1 MKKTL
6 ISEIIAAAV
15 VAIGMS
21 VAPTASGAII
31 EDFEGYTTLNGAV
44 TVDPAD
50 VGGSGWTRG
59 GVGDSDWEVLCCGDS
74 ENLTKGTLPHFNTFD
89 GSNQA
94 LFLRRAN
101 NAPPGVNDENYDFA
115 LPASTSGTVSFQ
127 VNPGS
132 AGNPMGAFNVE
143 VRDSAGTTMVALRHS
158 EKGHVAANGT
168 GDWIVYS
175 DAFTTVIADGK
186 DDGANSSRPAQ
197 IGMAGFPDAWGRWFD
212 VTVSWNESTF
222 DVVVNDIGPHV
233 PSFYSSNA
241 GPTDNIVSVLG
252 TAHAGSLNIDQLR
265 LSAKSGNGGS
275 NEADPTAI
283 DNIALTVV
291 SVPGGGGPP
300 IVDDAIASSN
310 IVVEATAGI
319 GFQSEVGV
327 EFRLQSTP
335 DLVSSNYTD
344 TGVYVIGNGGGMVLF
359 DPTGTSSA
367 KNYRVMK
374 E

>member
-1 MKKTL
+1 MRKTL
-6 ISEIIAAAV
+6 ITGIIAAAV

-31 EDFEGYTTLNGAV
+31 EDFEGYNTLSGVV
-44 TVDPAD
+44 TVDPAG
-50 VGGSGWTRG
+50 VAGSGWTRG

-74 ENLTKGTLPHFNTFD
+74 ANLTKGTLPYNNTFD

-101 NAPPGVNDENYDFA
+101 NAAPGVNDEDYDFA
-115 LPASTSGTVSFQ
+115 LPASASGSVSFQ

-132 AGNPMGAFNVE
+132 AGNPNGAFNVE
-143 VRDSAGTTMVALRHS
+143 VRDSAGTTMVALRHG
-158 EKGHVAANGT
+158 EKGHVDANGT

-212 VTVSWNESTF
+212 VNVSWNESTF
-222 DVVVNDIGPHV
+222 DVVVNDLGVTV
-233 PSFYSSNA
+233 PTQYSSQ
-241 GPTDNIVSVLG
+241 GPTPNVISLLG

-265 LSAKSGNGGS
+265 LSAFSGNGGS
-275 NEADPTAI
+275 NDADPTMI